1 MDYRLLVEIDNQWR
15 ELDLGDEKPSMNYV
29 QNDIGEIKDRRSNY
43 SHKLQLPL
51 TDGNVIALGMIDR
64 IESAANV
71 ADRLLPCR
79 LYCDEYEIVGTD
91 GLMTIISVSNDCITV
106 QVISGIADLFEKL
119 KNSKMSD
126 LDLGIFKSEYFYF
139 LPEKFTDFCHICLA
153 SFQKRLP
160 PPENSPMLG
169 NTLPFARFIK
179 VVDKILQTHGYILK
193 TNIRTDVQDIML
205 PVVVP
210 PERPENYGQYF
221 TLKARNAVKQWNTND
236 NVDNL
241 YLWELTQNLSREMHL
256 ASDKKAAYWQLK
268 ANHTA
273 NIIVDAEMLVVPTDN
288 PAEATN
294 IPISIRIFKDGTE
307 FYEEAQNKKI
317 YVNLN
322 SSSSANTL
330 FKFTYDFDRNEL
342 LKPRLYSFTV
352 LVKFQIEI
360 QEQANIVER
369 PFLFLPVP
377 IASSLGFDTQLSVF
391 KAFINTF
398 GLFVDVDNE
407 NKVVTAN
414 TFQKVVDNKARY
426 INWTKKVDMSEFDCE
441 FHNHNFAEH
450 NHIRFEDNT
459 KDEVTDIST
468 IDIDDKTLQYEK
480 DLAKLPFEAGIDG
493 IVEEDSNI
501 NAAFIP
507 IITNSKDNKGKPQ
520 ISISATKP
528 HLCKLGEQKQ
538 YDFGAGGHFYRVVK
552 HYKASDIKKYYTP
565 LLETLKQYRKVTLKM
580 LLLPQDLDVIQQ
592 QIPVYLQ
599 QFGHYFYINSVRNY
613 VCGQLAEVELMKVK
627 KMRG

>member
-1 MDYRLLVEIDNQWR
+1 MDYRLLVKINNKWQQ
-15 ELDLGDEKPSMNYV
+15 LDLSDENPSMNYV
-29 QNDIGEIKDRRSNY
+29 QNDIGDLKDRRSNY

-51 TDGNVIALGMIDR
+51 SNNNLKVFGMLDK
-64 IESAANV
+64 IEVMSDIPNN
-71 ADRLLPCR
+71 LNPCL
-79 LYCDEYEIVGTD
+79 LYCNEYEIVGSD
-91 GLMTIISVSNDCITV
+91 GLMQIISVSDDNITV
-106 QVISGIADLFEKL
+106 QLMSGIVDLFEEL

-160 PPENSPMLG
+160 PPENRPMLG

-179 VVDKILQTHGYILK
+179 VVDKILETHGYILK

-241 YLWELTQNLSREMHL
+241 YLWELTQNLSEEMHL

-268 ANHTA
+268 ASHTA

-288 PAEATN
+288 PADATN
-294 IPISIRIFKDGTE
+294 IPISITILKDGAE
-307 FYEEAQNKKI
+307 FHKESQNKKI
-317 YVNLN
+317 YANLN
-322 SSSSANTL
+322 SSSTANTL

-360 QEQANIVER
+360 REEYDITKR

-407 NKVVTAN
+407 KKVVTAN

-450 NHIRFEDNT
+450 NNIRFEDNT
-459 KDEVTDIST
+459 KDELTDIST

-493 IVEEDSNI
+493 IVEKDGKI

-507 IITNSKDNKGKPQ
+507 VITNSKDNKGKPQ

-538 YDFGAGGHFYRVVK
+538 YDFGAGGHFYSVAK

-565 LLETLKQYRKVTLKM
+565 LFETLKQYRKVTLRM

-599 QFGHYFYINSVRNY
+599 QFGHYFYINSVKNY
-613 VCGQLAEVELMKVK
+613 VCGQLAEVELIKV
-627 KMRG
+627 

>member
-1 MDYRLLVEIDNQWR
+1 MDYRLLVKINNKWQQ
-15 ELDLGDEKPSMNYV
+15 LDLGDEKPSMNYV
-29 QNDIGEIKDRRSNY
+29 QNDIGDLKDRRSNY

-51 TDGNVIALGMIDR
+51 SNNNLKVFGMLDR
-64 IESAANV
+64 IEVMSDIPNS
-71 ADRLLPCR
+71 LLPCL
-79 LYCDEYEIVGTD
+79 LYCNEYEIVGSD
-91 GLMTIISVSNDCITV
+91 GLMQIISVSDDNITV
-106 QVISGIADLFEKL
+106 QLMSGIVDLFEKL

-126 LDLGIFKSEYFYF
+126 LDLGTFKSEYFSF
-139 LPEKFTDFCHICLA
+139 LPKNSTDFCQICLA
-153 SFQKRLP
+153 AFQKRLLLP
-160 PPENSPMLG
+160 DYSPMLG

-179 VVDKILQTHGYILK
+179 VVDKILNTHGYTLD
-193 TNIRTDVQDIML
+193 TNIRTDVQDVML

-241 YLWELTQNLSREMHL
+241 YLWELTQNLSEEMHL

-294 IPISIRIFKDGTE
+294 IPISIAILKDGTE
-307 FYEEAQNKKI
+307 FHKESQNKKI

-330 FKFTYDFDRNEL
+330 FKFTYDFDRKEL

-360 QEQANIVER
+360 REEYDITKR

-407 NKVVTAN
+407 KKVVTAN
-414 TFQKVVDNKARY
+414 TFQKVVDNKAQY

-459 KDEVTDIST
+459 KDELTDIST
-468 IDIDDKTLQYEK
+468 IDTNDKTLQYEK
-480 DLAKLPFEAGIDG
+480 DLAKLPFEAGADDIP
-493 IVEEDSNI
+493 IEDSI
-501 NAAFIP
+501 LTVAFIP

-528 HLCKLGEQKQ
+528 HLCMLRERVQ
-538 YDFGAGGHFYRVVK
+538 YDFGIGRLTYSIVR
-552 HYKASDIKKYYTP
+552 HYKSSDIKKYYTP
-565 LLETLKQYRKVTLKM
+565 LFETLKQYRKITLKM

-599 QFGHYFYINSVRNY
+599 QFSNYFYINSVKNY
-613 VCGQLAEVELMKVK
+613 VCGQLAEVELMRV
-627 KMRG
+627 

>member
-1 MDYRLLVEIDNQWR
+1 MDYRLLVKINNKWEQ
-15 ELDLGDEKPSMNYV
+15 LDLGDEKPSMNYV
-29 QNDIGEIKDRRSNY
+29 QNDIGELKDRRSNY

-51 TDGNVIALGMIDR
+51 SNNNLKVFGMLDR
-64 IESAANV
+64 IEVMSDMPNS
-71 ADRLLPCR
+71 LLPCL
-79 LYCDEYEIVGTD
+79 LYCNEYEIVGSD
-91 GLMTIISVSNDCITV
+91 GLMQIISVSNDNITV
-106 QVISGIADLFEKL
+106 QLMSGIVDLFEEL

-139 LPEKFTDFCHICLA
+139 LPEKFTDFWRIGIA

-160 PPENSPMLG
+160 QPHRPMLG
-169 NTLPFARFIK
+169 NTLPFAYFIK
-179 VVDKILQTHGYILK
+179 IVDKMLETHGYTMN
-193 TNIRTDVQDIML
+193 TNIRNEVQDVVL

-210 PERPENYGQYF
+210 PKQPENYGQYF
-221 TLKARNAVKQWNTND
+221 ALKAGNTVKQWHTND

-241 YLWELTQNLSREMHL
+241 YLWELTQNLSGEMHL
-256 ASDKKAAYWQLK
+256 ATDKRAAYWQLK
-268 ANHTA
+268 ANHMA

-294 IPISIRIFKDGTE
+294 IPISIAILKDGTE
-307 FYEEAQNKKI
+307 FHKESQNKKI
-317 YVNLN
+317 YVNLKT
-322 SSSSANTL
+322 SPSVNTL

-352 LVKFQIEI
+352 LVKFQVEI
-360 QEQANIVER
+360 QEQANIVRR

-407 NKVVTAN
+407 KKVVTAN
-414 TFQKVVDNKARY
+414 TFQKIVGNK
-426 INWTKKVDMSEFDCE
+426 IQQIDWTNKVDMGNFDCE
-441 FHNHNFAEH
+441 FHNQNFAMH

-459 KDEVTDIST
+459 KDEVADTCT
-468 IDIDDKTLQYEK
+468 IDINDKTLQYEK
-480 DLAKLPFEAGIDG
+480 DIVKLPFEAGIDD
-493 IVEEDSNI
+493 IIYEDSNI

-507 IITNSKDNKGKPQ
+507 IITNSRDSENKPQ
-520 ISISATKP
+520 ISVSATKP

-552 HYKASDIKKYYTP
+552 HYKTSDIKRYYAP
-565 LLETLKQYRKVTLKM
+565 LFETLKQYRKITLKM

-599 QFGHYFYINSVRNY
+599 QFGSYFYVNSVKNY
-613 VCGQLAEVELMKVK
+613 VCGQLAEVELMRV
-627 KMRG
+627 

>member
-1 MDYRLLVEIDNQWR
+1 MDYRLLVKINNKWQQ
-15 ELDLGDEKPSMNYV
+15 LDLGDENPSMNYV
-29 QNDIGEIKDRRSNY
+29 QNDISDIKDRRSNY

-51 TDGNVIALGMIDR
+51 SNNNLKVFGMLDR
-64 IESAANV
+64 IEVMSDIPNN
-71 ADRLLPCR
+71 LHPCL
-79 LYCDEYEIVGTD
+79 LYCNEYEIVGSD
-91 GLMTIISVSNDCITV
+91 GLMQIISVSNDNITV
-106 QVISGIADLFEKL
+106 QLMSGIVDLFEKL

-126 LDLGIFKSEYFYF
+126 LDFGIFKAEYFYF
-139 LPEKFTDFCHICLA
+139 LPEKFTDFCQICLA

-160 PPENSPMLG
+160 PPNRPMLG
-169 NTLPFARFIK
+169 NTLPFVRFIK
-179 VVDKILQTHGYILK
+179 VVDKILETHGYTLDA
-193 TNIRTDVQDIML
+193 NIRTDVQDVML

-210 PERPENYGQYF
+210 PERPKNYTQYF

-241 YLWELTQNLSREMHL
+241 YLWELTQNLSEEMHL

-273 NIIVDAEMLVVPTDN
+273 NIIVDAEMLVVPTDS

-294 IPISIRIFKDGTE
+294 IPISIRIFKDGAE

-407 NKVVTAN
+407 KKVVTAN
-414 TFQKVVDNKARY
+414 TFQKVVDNKAQQVD
-426 INWTKKVDMSEFDCE
+426 WTNKVDMGDFDSE
-441 FHNHNFAEH
+441 FHNQNFAIH

-459 KDEVTDIST
+459 KDEVADTCT
-468 IDIDDKTLQYEK
+468 IDINDKTLQYEK
-480 DLAKLPFEAGIDG
+480 DIAKLPFEAGIDD
-493 IVEEDSNI
+493 IVVKDSNI

-507 IITNSKDNKGKPQ
+507 IITNSRDSKNKPQ
-520 ISISATKP
+520 ISVSATKP
-528 HLCKLGEQKQ
+528 HLCILGEQKQ

-552 HYKASDIKKYYTP
+552 HYKTSDIKKYYAP
-565 LLETLKQYRKVTLKM
+565 LFETLKQYRKITLKM
-580 LLLPQDLDVIQQ
+580 LLLPQDLDVIQR

-599 QFGHYFYINSVRNY
+599 QFGHYFYINSVKNY
-613 VCGQLAEVELMKVK
+613 VCGQLAEVELMKV
-627 KMRG
+627 

>member
-1 MDYRLLVEIDNQWR
+1 MNYRLLVEIDKQWR

-79 LYCDEYEIVGTD
+79 LYCDEYEIVGSD

-119 KNSKMSD
+119 KSSKMSD
-126 LDLGIFKSEYFYF
+126 IDLGIFKSEDSYF
-139 LPEKFTDFCHICLA
+139 LPQNFTDFCMVGLA

-221 TLKARNAVKQWNTND
+221 TLKARNTVKQWNTND

>member
-1 MDYRLLVEIDNQWR
+1 MDYRLLVKINNKWQQ
-15 ELDLGDEKPSMNYV
+15 LDLGDERPSMNYS
-29 QNDIGEIKDRRSNY
+29 QNDIGNLKDRRSNY

-51 TDGNVIALGMIDR
+51 SNNNLKVFGMLDR
-64 IESAANV
+64 IEVMSDIPNS
-71 ADRLLPCR
+71 LLPCL
-79 LYCDEYEIVGTD
+79 LYCNEYEIVGSD
-91 GLMTIISVSNDCITV
+91 GLMQIISVSNDNITV
-106 QVISGIADLFEKL
+106 QLMSGIVDLFEEL

-126 LDLGIFKSEYFYF
+126 LDLGTFKSEYFSF
-139 LPEKFTDFCHICLA
+139 LPKNSTDFCQICLA
-153 SFQKRLP
+153 AFQKRLP
-160 PPENSPMLG
+160 LPDNSPMLG

-179 VVDKILQTHGYILK
+179 VVDKILNTHGYTLD
-193 TNIRTDVQDIML
+193 TNIRTDVQDVML

-241 YLWELTQNLSREMHL
+241 YLWELTQNLSEEMHL

-273 NIIVDAEMLVVPTDN
+273 NIIVDAEMLVVPTDS

-294 IPISIRIFKDGTE
+294 IPISIRIFKDGAE

-330 FKFTYDFDRNEL
+330 FKFTYDFDRKEL

-360 QEQANIVER
+360 REEYDITKR

-407 NKVVTAN
+407 KKVVTAN
-414 TFQKVVDNKARY
+414 TFQKIVNNKAQQVD
-426 INWTKKVDMSEFDCE
+426 WTNKVDMGDFDCE
-441 FHNHNFAEH
+441 FHNQNFAEH

-459 KDEVTDIST
+459 KDEVADIGT

-507 IITNSKDNKGKPQ
+507 IITNSRDSENKPQ
-520 ISISATKP
+520 ISVSATKP
-528 HLCKLGEQKQ
+528 HLCILGEQKQ
-538 YDFGAGGHFYRVVK
+538 YDFGAGEHSYSVVR

-565 LLETLKQYRKVTLKM
+565 LFETLKQYRKITLKM
-580 LLLPQDLDVIQQ
+580 LLNPQDLTIVQQ

-599 QFGHYFYINSVRNY
+599 QFGSYFYINSVKNY
-613 VCGQLAEVELMKVK
+613 VCGQLAEVELMKV
-627 KMRG
+627 

>member
-1 MDYRLLVEIDNQWR
+1 MNYRLLVEIDKQWR

-51 TDGNVIALGMIDR
+51 TDSNVIALGMIDR

-79 LYCDEYEIVGTD
+79 LYCDEYEIVGSD
-91 GLMTIISVSNDCITV
+91 GLMQIISVSNDNITV
-106 QVISGIADLFEKL
+106 QLMSGIVDLFEKL

-126 LDLGIFKSEYFYF
+126 LDLGTFKSEYFYF
-139 LPEKFTDFCHICLA
+139 LPEKFTDFCRIGTA
-153 SFQKRLP
+153 YFQKRLP
-160 PPENSPMLG
+160 PPDNSPMLG
-169 NTLPFARFIK
+169 NTLPFALFIK
-179 VVDKILQTHGYILK
+179 IVDKMLETHGYTMN
-193 TNIRTDVQDIML
+193 TNIRNEVQDVVL

-210 PERPENYGQYF
+210 PEQPKNYGQYF
-221 TLKARNAVKQWNTND
+221 VLKAGNTVKQWHTND

-241 YLWELTQNLSREMHL
+241 YLWELTQNLSGEMHL
-256 ASDKKAAYWQLK
+256 ATDKRAAYWQLK

-294 IPISIRIFKDGTE
+294 IPISITILKDGAE
-307 FYEEAQNKKI
+307 FYKESQNKKI
-317 YVNLN
+317 YVNLKT
-322 SSSSANTL
+322 SPSANTL
-330 FKFTYDFDRNEL
+330 FKFTYDFDRKEL

-352 LVKFQIEI
+352 LVKFQVEI
-360 QEQANIVER
+360 QEEYDITKR

-377 IASSLGFDTQLSVF
+377 ISSSLGFDTQLSVL
-391 KAFINTF
+391 KAFINAF

-407 NKVVTAN
+407 KKVVIAN
-414 TFQKVVDNKARY
+414 TFQKIVDNKTQQ
-426 INWTKKVDMSEFDCE
+426 IDWTNKVDMGNFDCE
-441 FHNHNFAEH
+441 FHNQNFAMH

-459 KDEVTDIST
+459 KDEVADTCT
-468 IDIDDKTLQYEK
+468 IDINDKTLQYEK
-480 DLAKLPFEAGIDG
+480 DIVKLPFEAGIEG
-493 IVEEDSNI
+493 VVGKDSNI
-501 NAAFIP
+501 DAAFIP
-507 IITNSKDNKGKPQ
+507 IIANSKDNENKPQ
-520 ISISATKP
+520 ISVSATKP
-528 HLCKLGEQKQ
+528 HLCMLGEQKQ
-538 YDFGAGGHFYRVVK
+538 YDFGAGEHSYNVVK
-552 HYKASDIKKYYTP
+552 HYKSSDIKKYYAP
-565 LLETLKQYRKVTLKM
+565 LFETLKQYRKITLKM

-613 VCGQLAEVELMKVK
+613 VCGQLAEVELMMV
-627 KMRG
+627 

>member
-1 MDYRLLVEIDNQWR
+1 MDYRLLVKINNKWQQ
-15 ELDLGDEKPSMNYV
+15 LDLGDEKPSMNYS
-29 QNDIGEIKDRRSNY
+29 QNDIGDLKDRRSNY

-51 TDGNVIALGMIDR
+51 SNNNLKVFGMLDR
-64 IESAANV
+64 IEVMSDIPNS
-71 ADRLLPCR
+71 LLPCL
-79 LYCDEYEIVGTD
+79 LYCNEYEIVGSD
-91 GLMTIISVSNDCITV
+91 GLMQIISVSNDNITV
-106 QVISGIADLFEKL
+106 QLMSGIVDLFEKL

-126 LDLGIFKSEYFYF
+126 LDLGTFKSEYFYF
-139 LPEKFTDFCHICLA
+139 LPEKFTDFCRIGTA
-153 SFQKRLP
+153 YFQKRLP
-160 PPENSPMLG
+160 PPDNSPMLG
-169 NTLPFARFIK
+169 NTLPFAHFIK
-179 VVDKILQTHGYILK
+179 IVDKMLETHGYTLDA
-193 TNIRTDVQDIML
+193 NIRTDVQDVML

-210 PERPENYGQYF
+210 PEQPKNYGQYF

-236 NVDNL
+236 SVDNL
-241 YLWELTQNLSREMHL
+241 YLWELTQNLSSEMHL

-268 ANHTA
+268 ASHTA

-288 PAEATN
+288 PADATN
-294 IPISIRIFKDGTE
+294 IPISITILKDGAE
-307 FYEEAQNKKI
+307 FHKESQNKKI
-317 YVNLN
+317 YANLN
-322 SSSSANTL
+322 SSSTANTL

-391 KAFINTF
+391 KTFINTF

-407 NKVVTAN
+407 KKVVTAN
-414 TFQKVVDNKARY
+414 TFQKIVNNKAQQVD
-426 INWTKKVDMSEFDCE
+426 WTNKVDMGDFDCE
-441 FHNHNFAEH
+441 FHNQNFAEH

-459 KDEVTDIST
+459 KDEVADIGT

-507 IITNSKDNKGKPQ
+507 IITNSRDSENKPQ
-520 ISISATKP
+520 ISVSATKP
-528 HLCKLGEQKQ
+528 HLCILGEQKQ
-538 YDFGAGGHFYRVVK
+538 YDFGAGEHSYSVVR

-565 LLETLKQYRKVTLKM
+565 LFETLKQYRKITLKM
-580 LLLPQDLDVIQQ
+580 LLNPQDLTIVQQ

-599 QFGHYFYINSVRNY
+599 QFGSYFYINSVKNY
-613 VCGQLAEVELMKVK
+613 VRGQLAEVELM
-627 KMRG
+627 RI

>member
-126 LDLGIFKSEYFYF
+126 LDLGVFKSEYFYF

-160 PPENSPMLG
+160 PPDNSPMLG

-179 VVDKILQTHGYILK
+179 VVDKILETHGYTLDA
-193 TNIRTDVQDIML
+193 NIRTDVQDVML

-210 PERPENYGQYF
+210 PERPENYTQYF

-236 NVDNL
+236 SVDNL
-241 YLWELTQNLSREMHL
+241 YLWELTQNLSSEMHL

-294 IPISIRIFKDGTE
+294 IPISIRILKDGAE
-307 FYEEAQNKKI
+307 FYKEDQNKKI

-407 NKVVTAN
+407 KKVVTAN

>member
-1 MDYRLLVEIDNQWR
+1 MDYRLLVKINNKWQQ
-15 ELDLGDEKPSMNYV
+15 LDLGDEKPSMNYV
-29 QNDIGEIKDRRSNY
+29 QNDIGDIKDRRSNY

-51 TDGNVIALGMIDR
+51 SNNNLKVFGMLDR
-64 IESAANV
+64 IEVMSDIPNS
-71 ADRLLPCR
+71 LLPCL
-79 LYCDEYEIVGTD
+79 LYCNEYEIVGSD
-91 GLMTIISVSNDCITV
+91 GLMQIISVNNDNITV
-106 QVISGIADLFEKL
+106 QLMSGIVDLFEKL

-126 LDLGIFKSEYFYF
+126 LDFGTFKSEYFYF
-139 LPEKFTDFCHICLA
+139 LPEKSTDFCQICLA

-160 PPENSPMLG
+160 PPNRPMLG

-179 VVDKILQTHGYILK
+179 VVDKILETHGYTLD

-236 NVDNL
+236 SVDNL
-241 YLWELTQNLSREMHL
+241 YLWELTQNLSSEMHL

-294 IPISIRIFKDGTE
+294 IPISIRIFKDGAE
-307 FYEEAQNKKI
+307 FHKESQNKKI
-317 YVNLN
+317 YANLN
-322 SSSSANTL
+322 SSSTANTL

-377 IASSLGFDTQLSVF
+377 IASSLGFDTQLNML
-391 KAFINTF
+391 KAFVNAF
-398 GLFVDVDNE
+398 GLFVGVDNE
-407 NKVVTAN
+407 KKVLIAN
-414 TFQKVVDNKARY
+414 TFQKIVGNK
-426 INWTKKVDMSEFDCE
+426 IQQIDWTNKVDMGNFDCE
-441 FHNHNFAEH
+441 FHNQNFAMH
-450 NHIRFEDNT
+450 NHIRFEDNK
-459 KDEVTDIST
+459 KDEVADTCT
-468 IDIDDKTLQYEK
+468 IDINDKTLQYEK
-480 DLAKLPFEAGIDG
+480 DIVKLPFEAGIDG
-493 IVEEDSNI
+493 VVSKDSNI
-501 NAAFIP
+501 DTAFIP
-507 IITNSKDNKGKPQ
+507 IIANSKDNENKPQ
-520 ISISATKP
+520 ISVSATKP
-528 HLCKLGEQKQ
+528 HLCILGEQKQ
-538 YDFGAGGHFYRVVK
+538 YDFGAGEHSYNVVK
-552 HYKASDIKKYYTP
+552 HYKSSDIKKYCAP
-565 LLETLKQYRKVTLKM
+565 LFETLKQYRKITLKM
-580 LLLPQDLDVIQQ
+580 LLKPQDLTIVQQ

-599 QFGHYFYINSVRNY
+599 QFGHYFYVNSIKNY
-613 VCGQLAEVELMKVK
+613 VYGQLAEVELM
-627 KMRG
+627 RI

>member
-1 MDYRLLVEIDNQWR
+1 MDYRLLVKINNKWQQ
-15 ELDLGDEKPSMNYV
+15 LDLGDEKPSMNYV
-29 QNDIGEIKDRRSNY
+29 QNDIGDLKDRRSNY

-51 TDGNVIALGMIDR
+51 SNNNLKVFGMLDR
-64 IESAANV
+64 IEVMSDIPDN
-71 ADRLLPCR
+71 LLPCL
-79 LYCDEYEIVGTD
+79 LYCNEYEIVGSD
-91 GLMTIISVSNDCITV
+91 GLMQIISVNNDNITV
-106 QVISGIADLFEKL
+106 QLMSGIVDLFEKL

-126 LDLGIFKSEYFYF
+126 LDLGTFESEYFHF
-139 LPEKFTDFCHICLA
+139 VPKNFTDFRQVCLA

-179 VVDKILQTHGYILK
+179 VIDKILETHGYTLD
-193 TNIRTDVQDIML
+193 TNIRTDVQDVML

-210 PERPENYGQYF
+210 PERPENYEQYF
-221 TLKARNAVKQWNTND
+221 TLKAGNVVKQWNTND
-236 NVDNL
+236 SVDNL
-241 YLWELTQNLSREMHL
+241 YLWELTQNLSSEMHL

-288 PAEATN
+288 PADATN
-294 IPISIRIFKDGTE
+294 IPISITILKDGAE
-307 FYEEAQNKKI
+307 FYKESQNKKI
-317 YVNLN
+317 YANLN
-322 SSSSANTL
+322 SSSTANTL
-330 FKFTYDFDRNEL
+330 FKFTYDFNRNEL

-352 LVKFQIEI
+352 LVKFHIEI
-360 QEQANIVER
+360 REEYNITER

-391 KAFINTF
+391 KAFVNAF

-407 NKVVTAN
+407 KRVVSAN
-414 TFQKVVDNKARY
+414 TFQKVVENKSQR

-441 FHNHNFAEH
+441 FHNQNFAEH
-450 NHIRFEDNT
+450 NHIRFEDNS
-459 KDEVTDIST
+459 KDEVTDIGT
-468 IDIDDKTLQYEK
+468 IDTNDKTLQYEK
-480 DLAKLPFEAGIDG
+480 DLAKLPFEAGVDDIP
-493 IVEEDSNI
+493 VEDSI
-501 NAAFIP
+501 LMVSFIP
-507 IITNSKDNKGKPQ
+507 IITNSKDSKGKSQ

-565 LLETLKQYRKVTLKM
+565 LFETLKQYRKITLKM

-599 QFGHYFYINSVRNY
+599 QFGNYFYINSVKNY
-613 VCGQLAEVELMKVK
+613 VYGQLAEVELMKV
-627 KMRG
+627 